1 MIFKNM
7 NSTAEKV
14 AKIAEPLAKEAGLQI
29 WNVTFEKEG
38 SLWYLRVFLDKL
50 EGSISL
56 DDCEQFSRK
65 LSQLLDEKDLIE
77 HSYLLEVSSPGV
89 ERELTKSWHFEK
101 YTGQL
106 VSVKIAHPP
115 QSTLTQVGTL
125 ISATKDELT
134 LKVDD
139 KIQIIE
145 AKNINKVKLYFDFA
159 F

>member
-7 NSTAEKV
+7 NPTAEKV
-14 AKIAEPLAKEAGLQI
+14 AQIAEPLAQEANLQI

-50 EGSISL
+50 EGGISL

-89 ERELTKSWHFEK
+89 ERELTKSWHFKK

-106 VSVKIAHPP
+106 VSVKISQPP
-115 QSTLTQVGTL
+115 QATLTQVGTL
-125 ISATKDELT
+125 VSATKDNLT

-145 AKNINKVKLYFDFA
+145 SKNIIKIKIYFDFT

>member
-14 AKIAEPLAKEAGLQI
+14 AKIAEPLAKEASLQI

-89 ERELTKSWHFEK
+89 ERELTKSWHFKK

-106 VSVKIAHPP
+106 VSVKIAQPP

-125 ISATKDELT
+125 LAATKDELT
-134 LKVDD
+134 LKVDE
-139 KIQIIE
+139 KTQIIE

-159 F
+159 L